1 MCAAWGK
8 SVVTDNKTS
17 DKTKRR
23 LVLGCGALVYD
34 LLRLIEQN
42 PGLSEQVKLQ
52 CLPASWHNSPQL
64 IAPGV
69 DEYLSLYGDMY
80 EEIYIAYADCG
91 TGGELDRVLEKYNA
105 KRIDGAHCYEF
116 FAGSETFNKMVEEE
130 LGTFYLTDYL
140 VKNFQRIM
148 ITGLGLDR
156 HPELFEVYFANYNK
170 LVYLAQIENEQWNK
184 EAEQYAKDFGFDYEY
199 RLVGTGS
206 LDCVF
211 DEIEVTHL
219 IKEEK

>member
-1 MCAAWGK
+1 MH
-8 SVVTDNKTS
+8 TDK
-17 DKTKRR
+17 KR

-42 PGLSEQVKLQ
+42 PGLSDKVKLQ
-52 CLPASWHNSPQL
+52 CLPASWHNKPQL

-69 DEYLSLYGDMY
+69 DDYLAEHGDLY

-91 TGGELDRVLEKYNA
+91 TGGELDRVVKKYQA
-105 KRIDGAHCYEF
+105 KRIGGAHCYEF
-116 FAGSETFNKMVEEE
+116 FAGSEAFQKISEQE

-148 ITGLGLDR
+148 IKGMGLDR
-156 HPELFEVYFANYNK
+156 FPELFDVYFANYK
-170 LVYLAQIENEQWNK
+170 RMVYLAQTENEQWQK
-184 EAEQYAKDFGFDYEY
+184 EAEQYAKDWGFEYEY
-199 RLVGTGS
+199 KLVGTGY

-211 DEIEVTHL
+211 DDIEIMPLASEDNKDV
-219 IKEEK
+219 

>member
-1 MCAAWGK
+1 MH
-8 SVVTDNKTS
+8 TDK
-17 DKTKRR
+17 KR

-42 PGLSEQVKLQ
+42 PGLSDKVKLQ
-52 CLPASWHNSPQL
+52 CLPASWHNKPQL

-69 DEYLSLYGDMY
+69 DDYLAEHGDLY

-91 TGGELDRVLEKYNA
+91 TGGELDRVVEKYQA
-105 KRIDGAHCYEF
+105 KRIGGAHCYEF
-116 FAGSETFNKMVEEE
+116 FAGSEAFQKISEQE

-148 ITGLGLDR
+148 IKGMGLDR
-156 HPELFEVYFANYNK
+156 FPELFDVYFANYK
-170 LVYLAQIENEQWNK
+170 RMVYLAQTENEQWQK
-184 EAEQYAKDFGFDYEY
+184 EAEQYAKDWGFEYEY
-199 RLVGTGS
+199 KLVGTGY

-211 DEIEVTHL
+211 DDIEIMPLASEDNKDV
-219 IKEEK
+219 